1 MVKLQKSEYIFDQEN
16 RVVLEIFS
24 YGLYSNNKHE
34 NYRDNMEKIQNYDAQ
49 ISIIIPTYNED
60 KAIGGTI
67 SALLNEPNLLQAEI
81 IVVDDGSNDETAQII
96 RTFPR
101 VRLCQHRVNLGYGA
115 AVSTGMRHATKPY
128 VIWFDSD
135 GQHQVED
142 LLSIAETLVN
152 DDLDYCIGIRQPGSD
167 QVTKRVLGKSVLRFL
182 VQLTAGRP
190 IADFNSGLRGFKR
203 ELILHY
209 LHLLPKG
216 FSASTTTTLLMYER
230 NHLGREVP
238 ITTKKRIGKST
249 VKNVSDG
256 YKTVLIIL
264 RILLLFKPFMFF
276 GSIGFLLIAIGSI
289 YGFTEAV
296 RLRLGFPVF
305 GSLLIIAGF
314 QILLFGVLSDQI
326 SLLRRERFEK

>member
-1 MVKLQKSEYIFDQEN
+1 M
-16 RVVLEIFS
+16 LETQS
-24 YGLYSNNKHE
+24 CDTK
-34 NYRDNMEKIQNYDAQ
+34 
-49 ISIIIPTYNED
+49 ISIIIPAYNED
-60 KAIGGTI
+60 KAIGVAI
-67 SALLNEPNLLQAEI
+67 SSLLEEPNLSQAEI
-81 IVVDDGSNDETAQII
+81 IVVDDGSNDKTAQII
-96 RTFPR
+96 RAFPR
-101 VRLCQHRVNLGYGA
+101 VHFYQHRVNLGYGA
-115 AVSTGMRHATKPY
+115 AVTTGMRNATRPY

-142 LLSIAETLVN
+142 LLNIAEALVN

-167 QVTKRVLGKSVLRFL
+167 QITKRVLGKSVLRFL

-190 IADFNSGLRGFKR
+190 VADFNSGLRGFKR

-216 FSASTTTTLLMYER
+216 FSASTTTTLIMYER
-230 NHLGREVP
+230 NHLGREIP
-238 ITTKKRIGKST
+238 ITMKKRIGKST

-256 YKTVLIIL
+256 YKTVLIIM
-264 RILLLFKPFMFF
+264 RILLLFKPFMLF
-276 GSIGFLLIAIGSI
+276 GSIGFLMIATGSI
-289 YGFTEAV
+289 YGFSQAIM
-296 RLRLGFPVF
+296 LRLGFPVF

>member
-1 MVKLQKSEYIFDQEN
+1 
-16 RVVLEIFS
+16 
-24 YGLYSNNKHE
+24 
-34 NYRDNMEKIQNYDAQ
+34 MEKMQNYDVQ
-49 ISIIIPTYNED
+49 ISIIIPTFNEE

-67 SALLNEPNLLQAEI
+67 SALLKEPNLLQAEI
-81 IVVDDGSNDETAQII
+81 IIVDDGSNDGTSEII

-115 AVSTGMRHATKPY
+115 AVTTGMRYAARPY

-142 LLSIAETLVN
+142 LLNIAKALVH

-167 QVTKRVLGKSVLRFL
+167 QVTKRILGKSVLRFF
-182 VQLTAGRP
+182 VQLTAGRS

-230 NHLGREVP
+230 NHLGREIP
-238 ITTKKRIGKST
+238 ITTQKRIGRST
-249 VKNVSDG
+249 VKNVRDG

-276 GSIGFLLIAIGSI
+276 GSIGFLLIAIGAI
-289 YGFTEAV
+289 YGFSQAIT
-296 RLRLGFPVF
+296 LRLGFPVF
-305 GSLLIIAGF
+305 GSLLIVAGF

>member
-1 MVKLQKSEYIFDQEN
+1 MKETQV
-16 RVVLEIFS
+16 
-24 YGLYSNNKHE
+24 
-34 NYRDNMEKIQNYDAQ
+34 YDRQ
-49 ISIIIPTYNED
+49 ISVIIPTYNED
-60 KAIGGTI
+60 KAIGMTI
-67 SALLNEPNLLQAEI
+67 SSLLKATELSQAEI
-81 IVVDDGSNDETAQII
+81 IVVDDGSNDKTAQII
-96 RTFPR
+96 RAFPR
-101 VRLCQHRVNLGYGA
+101 VHIYQHRINLGYGA
-115 AVSTGMRHATKPY
+115 AVTTGMRNASRPY

-142 LLSIAETLVN
+142 LLNIAKTLVN

-190 IADFNSGLRGFKR
+190 VADFNSGLRGFKR

-230 NHLGREVP
+230 NHLGREIP
-238 ITTKKRIGKST
+238 ITTQKRIGRST
-249 VKNVSDG
+249 VKNVRDG

-276 GSIGFLLIAIGSI
+276 GSIGFMSIAIGSI
-289 YGFTEAV
+289 YGFIEAIKY
-296 RLRLGFPVF
+296 RLGFPVF
-305 GSLLIIAGF
+305 GLLLIIAGF
-314 QILLFGVLSDQI
+314 QILLFGILSDQI